1 MSTHNEHASDL
12 VPIADRMRYLQT
24 VRVASAL
31 AVLVYSV
38 AAPDSGLGFAAVL
51 ALSAVYL
58 ALGFASQAAW
68 RASRR
73 GGVALFGVAVMVDGV
88 YLIGLSYA
96 SGLFESPLSAL
107 ILVHLIAVSLLASY
121 RTGMKLALWDS
132 LLLVVA
138 QEAEKAGVL
147 SVANGAMD
155 IPFAEVAMLSGV
167 LLVVAG
173 ATASF
178 SAVNERELR
187 RRRYD
192 LEALA
197 GMARSLEESEGSSS
211 AGVVLVSSVADAF
224 DFERSVLVGSRDGD
238 GDGDGDGLAAL
249 AFHGDVS
256 VNEPPVAV
264 GEGSVIARA
273 RSERRVQLVTH
284 IDPAEDPWLDAL
296 LPGARQVAV
305 FPLTVETHSL
315 GVLCVEHS
323 LRRGSRIERRVV
335 STIERFVSHGAL
347 ALQNAWLLEH
357 IRSLAQTDGLT
368 GVGNR
373 DTFDTGLRGEISR
386 AARHGESFSLLMID
400 VDHFKMLND
409 DHGHLVGDTV
419 LRRVARQIHHASRDS
434 DTVARYGGEEFG
446 VVLPGADTEEALI
459 AADRIRRLIADAEPL
474 PAVTVSIGVATF
486 PLDGTEPDAIVVA
499 ADAALYRSKRTG
511 RNRVTAAAPPANAL
525 FV

>member
-1 MSTHNEHASDL
+1 
-12 VPIADRMRYLQT
+12 VAD
-24 VRVASAL
+24 
-31 AVLVYSV
+31 
-38 AAPDSGLGFAAVL
+38 
-51 ALSAVYL
+51 
-58 ALGFASQAAW
+58 
-68 RASRR
+68 
-73 GGVALFGVAVMVDGV
+73 
-88 YLIGLSYA
+88 
-96 SGLFESPLSAL
+96 
-107 ILVHLIAVSLLASY
+107 
-121 RTGMKLALWDS
+121 
-132 LLLVVA
+132 
-138 QEAEKAGVL
+138 
-147 SVANGAMD
+147 GAMD
-155 IPFAEVAMLSGV
+155 LPFADIAMLSGV

-224 DFERSVLVGSRDGD
+224 DFERSVLLGSREGE
-238 GDGDGDGLAAL
+238 GEGEGDGDGLAAL
-249 AFHGDVS
+249 AFHGDVN
-256 VNEPPVAV
+256 VNEPPVAG
-264 GEGSVIARA
+264 GEGSVITRA

-305 FPLTVETHSL
+305 FPLTVEAHSL

-373 DTFDTGLRGEISR
+373 DTFDTGLSGEISR
-386 AARHGESFSLLMID
+386 AGRHGESFSLLMID

-419 LRRVARQIHHASRDS
+419 LRRVARQIHHASRES

-446 VVLPGADTEEALI
+446 VVLPGANTEEALI
-459 AADRIRRLIADAEPL
+459 AADRIRRLIADAEAL

-486 PLDGTEPDAIVVA
+486 PLDGTEPDAIVIA

-511 RNRVTAAAPPANAL
+511 RNRVTAAALPANAL